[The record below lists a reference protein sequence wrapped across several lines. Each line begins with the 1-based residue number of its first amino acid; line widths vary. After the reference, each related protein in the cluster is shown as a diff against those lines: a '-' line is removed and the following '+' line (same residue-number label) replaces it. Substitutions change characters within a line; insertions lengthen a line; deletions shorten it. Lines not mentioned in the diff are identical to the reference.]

1 MIRSVFKDNRIGMNQ
16 EFRFRGQN
24 QTRLETFSD
33 AVFALSITL
42 LIVSSSVPE
51 SFEDMVKV
59 FADFIPFALCMALI
73 TYIWYEH
80 FLFFIRFGF
89 RNTRIVLLNGI
100 LLFLILFFVYPL
112 KFLSKMLVGIYIRP
126 LIRAFGGN
134 AEWIMGPGEMINDIT
149 EMSVVIIVYG
159 LFGAS
164 IFGLM
169 ALMYR
174 YALKNKEAL
183 ELNEL
188 EIFDTVTSQRS
199 LLIMCGVPLFSVLI
213 ALLLRNSLWG
223 GVLGGFSYMLYIPL
237 FIFFGSR
244 ARKKRAAL
252 LTAVND
258 LAEPTI
264 DSPPQQVA
272 ATNKEKSQEA

>member
-1 MIRSVFKDNRIGMNQ
+1 MIRSIFEDNRIGMNKD
-16 EFRFRGQN
+16 FRFRGQN

-51 SFEDMVKV
+51 SFDDMVKV

-89 RNTRIVLLNGI
+89 RNTKIVLLNAI

-112 KFLSKMLVGIYIRP
+112 KFLSKMLVGIYVRP
-126 LIRAFGGN
+126 LIAGFGGN
-134 AEWIMGPGEMINDIT
+134 VDWILGPRDMISSVT
-149 EMSVVIIVYG
+149 EMSTVLIVYG
-159 LFGAS
+159 LFGTS

-174 YALKNKEAL
+174 YALKQKEELA
-183 ELNEL
+183 LNEL
-188 EIFDTVTSQRS
+188 EVFDSRTSQRS
-199 LLIMCGVPLFSVLI
+199 LIIMSGVPMFSVVLALI
-213 ALLLRNSLWG
+213 FSNSLLG
-223 GVLGGFSYMLYIPL
+223 GILSGFSYMLYIPL
-237 FIFFGSR
+237 FIYFGKKAKKQR
-244 ARKKRAAL
+244 AVLSEKIKDTEKNQLLAAQKPKKAH
-252 LTAVND
+252 ND
-258 LAEPTI
+258 SEG
-264 DSPPQQVA
+264 
-272 ATNKEKSQEA
+272 